1 MVNQNYRASMMTRK
15 INALVGSEERRFE
28 YGSTFSTETAGGQ
41 SRLTIGFDHIQDFC
55 VRELATGLAG
65 PFQLLYVLHT
75 TRIGSELGRYESPV
89 LAASE
94 VQGFMDQFG
103 PFLSQDARHDVWL
116 RSHDDNATIVL
127 DRHNLIYAY
136 GPLAAFCLAVVVL
149 AIRLARRSAVWPLA
163 FAVVGTFLAGEL
175 AFSSSRFDSGWRDP
189 RLEAAV
195 LFEGCLVLV
204 AGYAVLRGLKTARGA
219 AAGGAI

>member
-94 VQGFMDQFG
+94 VQGFMDRFG
-103 PFLSQDARHDVWL
+103 PFLSQDARHDIWL

-136 GPLAAFCLAVVVL
+136 GPLAAFETVLERIGAKSRGLPRVPDPHVHYYHDKWDDTEREVL
-149 AIRLARRSAVWPLA
+149 ATLPWTRKPL
-163 FAVVGTFLAGEL
+163 
-175 AFSSSRFDSGWRDP
+175 RDSDVQYKGQP
-189 RLEAAV
+189 
-195 LFEGCLVLV
+195 
-204 AGYAVLRGLKTARGA
+204 
-219 AAGGAI
+219 